1 MKKFKVLLYTAGLL
15 SLASCKQ
22 DLLDTL
28 SYTQQSDETMWTT
41 DNLTDQGMAGVY
53 AALRLGIDQSS
64 ASGNELYQFD
74 RYGVGGMVRDADGLQ
89 VGTITPSSS
98 MFSNNWKYFYDG
110 IQRANGAIVNIPL
123 KSPSADDKKA
133 RYVAEAKFLRAYFY
147 LRLNQLW
154 HGVPVYLKPFTADEA
169 TKGRETEDS
178 VWRVVINDLSDC
190 INEPNLPAKYG
201 KGNAN
206 YGHIT
211 KGAAYA
217 LRGKAYLYTKNYP
230 AAAADFAKVEAAG
243 YTLFNGDYKALF
255 KEANEQSDEMIFS
268 LQNIAVSNFGSTT
281 QFFCGNRSSFGSCWN
296 TYLVSPVVVD
306 LYENADG
313 SRFDWNKII
322 PGYSSKAV
330 KQREVY
336 FFRDGLTTAEIN
348 AATARGLDMSVYL
361 PVGNEARIKAAYAN
375 RDPRLAANVI
385 TPYADYLGVNGS
397 ANQSYVSRWP
407 FRSNTT
413 PVWDVATDT
422 KAYFYYLHRK
432 FVYEGA
438 TETINRAYGPTDFPV
453 IRYADVLLM
462 WAEAINEQGFNQQA
476 LDLVNKVRARVNM
489 PALQNTDAGKP
500 TYVADQ
506 ASMRERIRNERRVE
520 FVNEGINYFDELRWK
535 TWKEKTFGAGAG
547 IQQVWGAN
555 VVNYSWKGDYI
566 YAWPI
571 PQAEIER
578 NQNLKQNDGWIN

>member
-1 MKKFKVLLYTAGLL
+1 MKKFKLLIYTAGIL
-15 SLASCKQ
+15 SLASCKRN
-22 DLLDTL
+22 LLDTL

-53 AALRLGIDQSS
+53 AALRLGIDQSG
-64 ASGNELYQFD
+64 ASGNELYQLD
-74 RYGVGGMVRDADGLQ
+74 RYGVTGMTRDADGLQ

-98 MFSNNWKYFYDG
+98 MFSNNWRYFYDG

-123 KSPSADDKKA
+123 KSPSAEDKKA

-147 LRLNQLW
+147 FRLNQLW
-154 HGVPVYLKPFTADEA
+154 HGVPVYLKPFSADEA

-178 VWRVVINDLSDC
+178 VWRVVINDLTDC
-190 INEPNLPAKYG
+190 INEPNLPAKYS

-306 LYENADG
+306 MYENADG

-322 PGYSSKAV
+322 PGYTTMPV

-348 AATARGLDMSVYL
+348 AASARGLDMSVYL
-361 PVGNEARIKAAYAN
+361 PAGNEARIKSAYSN

-385 TPYADYLGVNGS
+385 TPYSDYLGVNGS

-438 TETINRAYGPTDFPV
+438 TETINRAYGPTDFPI
-453 IRYADVLLM
+453 IRFADVLLM
-462 WAEAINEQGFNQQA
+462 WAEAINEQGFSQQA
-476 LDLVNKVRARVNM
+476 LDLVNKVRARVKM
-489 PALQNTDAGKP
+489 PPLQNTDASKP

-506 ASMRERIRNERRVE
+506 AAMRERIRNERRVE

-535 TWKEKTFGAGAG
+535 TWKEKTFAPGAG

-566 YAWPI
+566 YQWAI

-578 NQNLKQNDGWIN
+578 NPNLKQNEGWIN